1 MPVRRRQVI
10 DVIHPPGEEVVDLVG
25 HAQQRQH
32 IDGNNGYRCAVLV
45 LRMSRSVVN
54 NGSQHS
60 NRHRESGKAGIEDE
74 SRGMEIVV
82 EDQSQHTQSHR
93 GDSKEAQQIA
103 ISPFPDPHQH
113 R

>member
-1 MPVRRRQVI
+1 MTGCVI
-10 DVIHPPGEEVVDLVG
+10 D
-25 HAQQRQH
+25 
-32 IDGNNGYRCAVLV
+32 N
-45 LRMSRSVVN
+45 RSE
-54 NGSQHS
+54 HS
-60 NRHRESGKAGIEDE
+60 DRHSESGKAGIEDE
-74 SRGMEIVV
+74 SRRMEIVV